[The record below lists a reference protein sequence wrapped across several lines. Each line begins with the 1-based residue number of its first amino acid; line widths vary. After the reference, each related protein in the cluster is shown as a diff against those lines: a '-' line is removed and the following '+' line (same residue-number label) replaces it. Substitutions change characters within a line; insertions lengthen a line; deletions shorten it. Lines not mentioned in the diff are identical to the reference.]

1 MVVYRNP
8 NDLRHD
14 DTTVREAVRFSIGVA
29 LAAVVF
35 LVIAAVWVSTCDG
48 ATADTAA
55 CGTPQRTLL
64 AVTAPIIL
72 LLGGLRAFVRT
83 YQLWRQHGTWWPW
96 QGAGWFLMISML
108 LVLTTSLAPIAGLG
122 LGG

>member
-1 MVVYRNP
+1 VYRNP

-14 DTTVREAVRFSIGVA
+14 EAAVRDAVRFSVGVA
-29 LAAVVF
+29 VVAVAF

-55 CGTPQRTLL
+55 CGTPQRTFL
-64 AVTAPIIL
+64 AVAAPIIL
-72 LLGGLRAFVRT
+72 LLGGIRAFVRT
-83 YQLWRQHGTWWPW
+83 YQLWRRHGTWWPW

-108 LVLTTSLAPIAGLG
+108 LVLTMSLPPIAGIG
-122 LGG
+122 IGG